1 MREQPV
7 LIVGAGIAG
16 LCCAIHLH
24 QAGWK
29 VRIFEASDGI
39 GGRVQTDKVDGFLLD
54 RGFQVF
60 LTEYSEARRMLRYR
74 GLQLKA
80 FYPGALVRWCS
91 DFHLMADPFRKPHH
105 LPWTLRS
112 KLSSIGDGL
121 QLMRWRSQLSSMSLH
136 EIFSKPEIQTREHL
150 EKAGFSKKFIGK
162 IQSGYSEIIM
172 GIK

>member
-1 MREQPV
+1 MEEQPV

-24 QAGWK
+24 QAGRK

-39 GGRVQTDKVDGFLLD
+39 GGRVRTDKVDGFLLD

-80 FYPGALVRWCS
+80 FYPGALVRWCG
-91 DFHLMADPFRKPHH
+91 DFHLMADPFQKPHH

-121 QLMRWRSQLSSMSLH
+121 QLMRWRNQLSSMSLH
-136 EIFSKPEIQTREHL
+136 EIFSKPEIQTRE
-150 EKAGFSKKFIGK
+150 
-162 IQSGYSEIIM
+162 
-172 GIK
+172 